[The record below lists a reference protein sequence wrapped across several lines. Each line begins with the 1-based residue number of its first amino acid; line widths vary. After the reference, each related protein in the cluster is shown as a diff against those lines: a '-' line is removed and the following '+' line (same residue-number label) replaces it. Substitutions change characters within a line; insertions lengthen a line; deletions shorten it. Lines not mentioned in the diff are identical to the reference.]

1 MGDDAACAGLRL
13 AGDSATC
20 SCGGGE
26 CGGER
31 PALCGVAPRVVSR
44 ARARC
49 GLRLR
54 CSEGIE
60 IESRSATAVAMAEGV
75 EGSRS
80 SGEATRRSALLGA
93 VWMRPSSHA
102 ARARSCA
109 GELGR
114 TAAGALCCRR
124 ESTSARSRRASRSAA
139 RSSSRSAAASMARRC
154 SASRAEAAWPER
166 ERKGGGES
174 RVTPPRC
181 RCEMHMQTCILAEVC
196 PHEM

>member
-1 MGDDAACAGLRL
+1 MAMGDDAACAGLRL

-80 SGEATRRSALLGA
+80 SGEATRRSAVLGA
-93 VWMRPSSHA
+93 VLMRPSSHA
-102 ARARSCA
+102 ARALLRRRA
-109 GELGR
+109 GLHSGR
-114 TAAGALCCRR
+114 GALLPPRVHLLALGGPL
-124 ESTSARSRRASRSAA
+124 EFAL
-139 RSSSRSAAASMARRC
+139 
-154 SASRAEAAWPER
+154 
-166 ERKGGGES
+166 GGGEHGAKML
-174 RVTPPRC
+174 C
-181 RCEMHMQTCILAEVC
+181 LAR
-196 PHEM
+196 